1 MILQTKARFSLQFWS
16 NQIHGGA
23 LSYSVHAKLAM
34 QESLARFFPNRET
47 RSPPA
52 LATASMHMFL
62 SILGGIALKTR
73 VGQELKDTY
82 CLKRD
87 RIHAYVSSHKF
98 LS

>member
-1 MILQTKARFSLQFWS
+1 VGASNILRTS
-16 NQIHGGA
+16 N
-23 LSYSVHAKLAM
+23 LSHAKLAM
-34 QESLARFFPNRET
+34 QESLTRFFPNRET